1 MPPTVQTN
9 DPERD
14 KRPQRAGERRS
25 ELVTRVKYCNTLPDI
40 PFDLKFITYPF
51 PSTRFIQYNPT
62 SLEKNYRYEVLTEHD
77 LGVHI
82 DLINRDIY
90 QGDGNAVLDPADEK
104 LLEDDILTPQDSKRS
119 RHHAKNVSW
128 LRRSE
133 YISTEQTRFQPQ
145 SMEKVEA
152 KVGYNV
158 KKIFS
163 EETLYMDRESQIK
176 AIEKTFEDN
185 KKPIE
190 KHYSKPGVTPVEIM
204 EVFPDFDMWKYPC
217 AQVIFD
223 SDPAPA
229 DKNIAGQIEAMSQAM
244 IRGVMD
250 ESGEQFVAYCL
261 PTEETIQKRRRDI
274 AENMLYM
281 DGDTYE
287 YKMAREYNWNVKS
300 KASKVPCLA
309 LKTLETWGSDKSIFG
324 YLSPHIHIVLMIKN
338 TSHHNCN
345 FKVIRNHCVYYN
357 ELETRVRLS
366 KRRAR
371 AGVAAQALTRLVV
384 THRPLSAA
392 EHRMLRLREK
402 QLEPPQEEDE
412 EEEEDDDDDDEDKQ
426 EQNGEK
432 ESRLKDQIGRKLQ
445 NQDQGLEH
453 GIVPARD
460 PNPNRNPEVG
470 LVLDLVPGNPD
481 RVLGLHVPVLRDLV
495 QFNLVLVPAL
505 DLVQSLDP
513 AHHRE
518 HLPAQALKVER
529 DLVPVLQVEGVP
541 GPVLKPVA
549 MVQEQV
555 LGQVH
560 VPHLGQAS
568 DPREHPR
575 EDPVPHPSQKL
586 QAPRHLL
593 VQVLEGTPDLEAR
606 LTGQEVDLEADLE
619 G

>member
-9 DPERD
+9 EPERE
-14 KRPQRAGERRS
+14 KRPQRTGERRS

-90 QGDGNAVLDPADEK
+90 QGDGNAILDPADEK
-104 LLEDDILTPQDSKRS
+104 LLEDDVLTPQDSKRS
-119 RHHAKNVSW
+119 RHHAKSVSW

-163 EETLYMDRESQIK
+163 EETLYMDRDSQIK

-185 KKPIE
+185 KIPIE
-190 KHYSKPGVTPVEIM
+190 KHYSKPGVTPVEVM
-204 EVFPDFDMWKYPC
+204 SVFPDFDMWKYPC

-223 SDPAPA
+223 SDPAPS

-261 PTEETIQKRRRDI
+261 PTEDTIQKRRRDI
-274 AENMLYM
+274 VEGIPYM

-300 KASKVPCLA
+300 KASK
-309 LKTLETWGSDKSIFG
+309 G
-324 YLSPHIHIVLMIKN
+324 YEENYFLV
-338 TSHHNCN
+338 
-345 FKVIRNHCVYYN
+345 VRNHCIYYN

-371 AGVAAQALTRLVV
+371 AGVAAQGLTRLVV

-412 EEEEDDDDDDEDKQ
+412 EEEDEEEEEEEKQ

-432 ESRLKDQIGRKLQ
+432 ERSRSRSKSGSKSPQGSEKSKGSRRSRSKSKSKSKSRSRSRSGSGSRKSRSRSGSAHSGSARSGSGRSRSGSARSRSGSRSSRASSKSKGSRASSASGRGSRASSKGS
-445 NQDQGLEH
+445 NKGSKPSSAASSRASSRASRRSSRATSRASSKGSRSGSGSARSRSRSKSGSRQGSRS
-453 GIVPARD
+453 G
-460 PNPNRNPEVG
+460 
-470 LVLDLVPGNPD
+470 
-481 RVLGLHVPVLRDLV
+481 
-495 QFNLVLVPAL
+495 
-505 DLVQSLDP
+505 S
-513 AHHRE
+513 
-518 HLPAQALKVER
+518 
-529 DLVPVLQVEGVP
+529 
-541 GPVLKPVA
+541 
-549 MVQEQV
+549 
-555 LGQVH
+555 
-560 VPHLGQAS
+560 AS
-568 DPREHPR
+568 SASSKHSGSD
-575 EDPVPHPSQKL
+575 
-586 QAPRHLL
+586 
-593 VQVLEGTPDLEAR
+593 
-606 LTGQEVDLEADLE
+606 
-619 G
+619 

>member
-9 DPERD
+9 EAERE
-14 KRPQRAGERRS
+14 KRPQRTGERRS

-90 QGDGNAVLDPADEK
+90 QGDGNAQLDPADEK
-104 LLEDDILTPQDSKRS
+104 LLEDDVLTPQDSKRS
-119 RHHAKNVSW
+119 RHHAKSVSW

-163 EETLYMDRESQIK
+163 EETLYMDRDSQIK

-190 KHYSKPGVTPVEIM
+190 KHYSKPGVTPVEVM
-204 EVFPDFDMWKYPC
+204 SVFPDFDMWKYPC

-261 PTEETIQKRRRDI
+261 PTEDTIQKRRRDI
-274 AENMLYM
+274 AENIPYL

-300 KASKVPCLA
+300 KASK
-309 LKTLETWGSDKSIFG
+309 G
-324 YLSPHIHIVLMIKN
+324 YEENYFLV
-338 TSHHNCN
+338 
-345 FKVIRNHCVYYN
+345 VRNHCIYYN

-371 AGVAAQALTRLVV
+371 AGAAAQALTRLVV
-384 THRPLSAA
+384 THRPLSAP

-412 EEEEDDDDDDEDKQ
+412 EEEEDDDDEEEEKQ
-426 EQNGEK
+426 DRNEK
-432 ESRLKDQIGRKLQ
+432 ERSRSRSKSISKSPQESEKSKGSNRSRSVSRGRSKSKSRSRSRS
-445 NQDQGLEH
+445 GS
-453 GIVPARD
+453 GSRKS
-460 PNPNRNPEVG
+460 RSRSG
-470 LVLDLVPGNPD
+470 S
-481 RVLGLHVPVLRDLV
+481 
-495 QFNLVLVPAL
+495 
-505 DLVQSLDP
+505 VQSASGRSASGRSRSGSRASSRASSKSKGSRASSTSRRGSRASSKASNKGSKASSKASSRASSRASRRSSRASSRASSKGSGSKASSRASSRKNSP
-513 AHHRE
+513 SGSGS
-518 HLPAQALKVER
+518 ER
-529 DLVPVLQVEGVP
+529 SRSRS
-541 GPVLKPVA
+541 
-549 MVQEQV
+549 
-555 LGQVH
+555 
-560 VPHLGQAS
+560 AS
-568 DPREHPR
+568 GSRQGSR
-575 EDPVPHPSQKL
+575 SGS
-586 QAPRHLL
+586 ASSASSRHS
-593 VQVLEGTPDLEAR
+593 GSD
-606 LTGQEVDLEADLE
+606 
-619 G
+619 

>member
-9 DPERD
+9 EPERD
-14 KRPQRAGERRS
+14 KRPQRTGERRS
-25 ELVTRVKYCNTLPDI
+25 DLVTRVKYCNTLPDI

-90 QGDGNAVLDPADEK
+90 QGDGNAALDQADEK
-104 LLEDDILTPQDSKRS
+104 LLEDDVLTPQDSKRS

-145 SMEKVEA
+145 TMEKVEA

-190 KHYSKPGVTPVEIM
+190 KHYSKPGVIPVEIM
-204 EVFPDFDMWKYPC
+204 PVFPDFDMWKYPC

-223 SDPAPA
+223 TDPAPA

-274 AENMLYM
+274 NENIPYM

-300 KASKVPCLA
+300 KASK
-309 LKTLETWGSDKSIFG
+309 G
-324 YLSPHIHIVLMIKN
+324 YEENYFLV
-338 TSHHNCN
+338 
-345 FKVIRNHCVYYN
+345 VRNHCVYYN

-402 QLEPPQEEDE
+402 QLEPPQVVYFITCVN
-412 EEEEDDDDDDEDKQ
+412 K
-426 EQNGEK
+426 K
-432 ESRLKDQIGRKLQ
+432 F
-445 NQDQGLEH
+445 
-453 GIVPARD
+453 IV
-460 PNPNRNPEVG
+460 N
-470 LVLDLVPGNPD
+470 
-481 RVLGLHVPVLRDLV
+481 
-495 QFNLVLVPAL
+495 
-505 DLVQSLDP
+505 
-513 AHHRE
+513 
-518 HLPAQALKVER
+518 KVF
-529 DLVPVLQVEGVP
+529 Q
-541 GPVLKPVA
+541 
-549 MVQEQV
+549 
-555 LGQVH
+555 
-560 VPHLGQAS
+560 
-568 DPREHPR
+568 
-575 EDPVPHPSQKL
+575 
-586 QAPRHLL
+586 
-593 VQVLEGTPDLEAR
+593 
-606 LTGQEVDLEADLE
+606 
-619 G
+619 